1 MPAGFLF
8 HQLPYPIL
16 KEIDVKLQNPIRL
29 FLFLAFFAFLV
40 SACSPVASAFVKL
53 DPALANWITIG
64 ATLLVGLLLVQLSNI
79 PALKWLADYLGQ
91 YRLAVSA
98 WLAGIIVQFLQA
110 GLLDKIPAMW
120 DNVVTI
126 VMQLIVA
133 VIVTLYG
140 FRLLGDRGV
149 KGFRG

>member
-1 MPAGFLF
+1 M
-8 HQLPYPIL
+8 
-16 KEIDVKLQNPIRL
+16 KRL
-29 FLFLAFFAFLV
+29 FVLLLCAVLLT
-40 SACSPVASAFVKL
+40 ACSPVASAFVRL
-53 DPALANWITIG
+53 DPALADWITIG
-64 ATLLVGLLLVQLSNI
+64 ATVLVGFLLVQLFSI

-98 WLAGIIVQFLQA
+98 WLAGVIVQFLQA

-140 FRLLGDRGV
+140 FRLLKDRGT
-149 KGFRG
+149 KGFRS

>member
-1 MPAGFLF
+1 MKRIFVLLLCAVL
-8 HQLPYPIL
+8 LT
-16 KEIDVKLQNPIRL
+16 
-29 FLFLAFFAFLV
+29 
-40 SACSPVASAFVKL
+40 ACAPMASAYVRL
-53 DPALANWITIG
+53 DPELANWITIG
-64 ATLLVGLLLVQLSNI
+64 ATLVVGFLLVQLSNI

-91 YRLAVSA
+91 YRVAVAA
-98 WLAGIIVQFLQA
+98 WLAGVIVQFLQA

-140 FRLLGDRGV
+140 FRLLRDRGA
-149 KGFRG
+149 KGFRS

>member
-1 MPAGFLF
+1 MKFLKMRV
-8 HQLPYPIL
+8 P
-16 KEIDVKLQNPIRL
+16 
-29 FLFLAFFAFLV
+29 FLAMVLCV
-40 SACSPVASAFVKL
+40 VILSACAPVAGVLVKL
-53 DPALANWITIG
+53 DPALANWVAIG
-64 ATLLVGLLLVQLSNI
+64 VTFLIGVALAYLLGV

-98 WLAGIIVQFLQA
+98 WLAGVIVQFIQA
-110 GLLDKIPAMW
+110 GILDKIPAMW

-140 FRLLGDRGV
+140 FRLLRDRKV
-149 KGFRG
+149 KGFM